1 MTQALASRLIG
12 RTAFINGGA
21 RGIGRASALRLAAEG
36 AKVWITSRDEAAMAE
51 AIAEAA
57 QLDLV
62 LNSLVM
68 DSSDAAS
75 IQQTI
80 EQVYLTDGRLDILVN
95 NAGGSLQTP
104 GGFEQQSDEDWSRVL
119 DLNIMGTV
127 WACRSALPRMKA
139 AGQGRIVN
147 VGSKAGRFGSR
158 VAGANYAASKGAISA
173 LTRQLA
179 AEYGPTGITV
189 NCVCPGLVMT
199 TRTRARWEARKTPEE
214 RALLLTSIP
223 LRRHAEP
230 QDVAG
235 AIAFLASDDAAFIT
249 GITLDI
255 NGGEA
260 MA

>member
-1 MTQALASRLIG
+1 MTALLTSRLSG

-36 AKVWITSRDEAAMAE
+36 AKVWITSRDESAMAE
-51 AIAEAA
+51 AIAEAREHG
-57 QLDLV
+57 LT
-62 LNSLVM
+62 LNGLSM
-68 DSSDAAS
+68 DSSDANS
-75 IQQTI
+75 IQRTI
-80 EQVYLTDGRLDILVN
+80 DRVYASDGRLDILVN

-104 GGFEQQSDEDWSRVL
+104 ALFEQESDEDWKRVL

-127 WACRSALPRMKA
+127 WACRRALPLMKA

-147 VGSKAGRFGSR
+147 VGSKAGRFSSR

-179 AEYGPTGITV
+179 AEYGPSGITV

-199 TRTRARWEARKTPEE
+199 ARTKARWETRKTPQE
-214 RALLLTSIP
+214 RALLLESIP

-230 QDVAG
+230 QDVSG

-249 GITLDI
+249 GITLDV
-255 NGGEA
+255 NGGEV